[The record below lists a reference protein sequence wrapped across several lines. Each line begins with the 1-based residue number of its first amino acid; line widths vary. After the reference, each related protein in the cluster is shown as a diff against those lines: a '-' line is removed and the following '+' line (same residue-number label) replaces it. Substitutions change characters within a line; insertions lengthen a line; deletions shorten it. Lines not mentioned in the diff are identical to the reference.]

1 MKTAVAI
8 LSAAL
13 ALSLGACSTTPKAN
27 VLRFHQNQAI
37 ERGTIYIRPQNPQM
51 AGSLEFQAQ
60 ANAVGAQLQQN
71 GFTVVNTPQTARLA
85 AVVNVETSE
94 RTAPA
99 RRSGL
104 SIGVGGGFSSGHVGV
119 GTSVNVPVGGQP
131 RANVATT
138 TTLSVAIVSNPGNQS
153 IWEGRSSLDTE
164 AGGQQGTALTP
175 VLAQTLFAGFP
186 GPAGQ
191 TVAVPIR

>member
-1 MKTAVAI
+1 MKTVAAI
-8 LSAAL
+8 VSAAL
-13 ALSLGACSTTPKAN
+13 ILSLGACSTTPTAN

-37 ERGTIYIRPQNPQM
+37 ERGTIHIRPANQQM

-60 ANAVGAQLQQN
+60 ANAVAIQLQAQ
-71 GFTVVNTPQTARLA
+71 GFTVVNTPQSAQFA
-85 AVVNVETSE
+85 AIVDVQTSE
-94 RTAPA
+94 RMAPA

-104 SIGVGGGFSSGHVGV
+104 SVGVGGGFSSGNVGV

-138 TTLSVAIVSNPGNQS
+138 TTLSVAIVTNPGNQS
-153 IWEGRSSLDTE
+153 VWEGRSSLDTE

-186 GPAGQ
+186 GPAGK